1 MTKHERPM
9 RSPRRPIVWASS
21 LGFPLGSVIGISSF
35 VRQIRHD
42 ARSDKNIHERDLKK
56 EQPAEPHELVV
67 AEPGQGPAH
76 PHEHENDHGNFG
88 EKGCNVE
95 QAADYAAP
103 AGRASIDKRP
113 VKSAMP

>member
-1 MTKHERPM
+1 MTKHKRP
-9 RSPRRPIVWASS
+9 VVEASA
-21 LGFPLGSVIGISSF
+21 LGFPLGFVIGISSF
-35 VRQIRHD
+35 VWQIRHD
-42 ARSDKNIHERDLKK
+42 ACSDKNVHERDLKK

-95 QAADYAAP
+95 QAADYSAP
-103 AGRASIDKRP
+103 ARGGSIDKRP
-113 VKSAMP
+113 VKSAVP

>member
-1 MTKHERPM
+1 MHSPQRP
-9 RSPRRPIVWASS
+9 VLWVS
-21 LGFPLGSVIGISSF
+21 LFGFPLGFVIRISSF
-35 VRQIRHD
+35 VWQIRND
-42 ARSDKNIHERDLKK
+42 GCDDKDVYQRNLEK
-56 EQPAEPHELVV
+56 EKPAEPHELVV
-67 AEPGQGPAH
+67 AEPGQRPAH

-88 EKGCNVE
+88 EKSCNVE